1 MGHVCEVYLA
11 HSKATDKP
19 ATFVMRGGFL
29 FDFCTGLP
37 ARFWD
42 KGTGKEVQ
50 APSRADYLHKGYAT
64 REVSSILP
72 LDVQSWLD
80 KHKGWTEGTK
90 RIAIQA
96 VRRAMNYAREM
107 KLIPENPIKGIKIP
121 KANARIT
128 YLTPEQERAIA
139 ENTYKAFA
147 ILVYVC
153 IRTGGRPISE
163 VCAVTAKHVEEPP
176 HGQIWRFRPKQHKTG
191 HQTNA
196 DRLVFLP
203 ADVAEMV
210 RGLAKRYP
218 SGPLFRNRSGNP
230 WTHSA
235 AKTAFD
241 RVRSKLADKGIKLD
255 PDACL
260 YSTRHTFAKRML
272 GGYWGEPVTLAV
284 LAGLM
289 NDRPDTCFKHYAK
302 WSEEYTSPLFKAVNG
317 TKKIT

>member
-163 VCAVTAKHVEEPP
+163 VSPLPQNTSRKPPTVKSGGSARSNTRRATRRMRIGWYFFRQTWRKWLGGLPNATLRVPYSETAPATL
-176 HGQIWRFRPKQHKTG
+176 GLIRPLRQ
-191 HQTNA
+191 
-196 DRLVFLP
+196 RLI
-203 ADVAEMV
+203 
-210 RGLAKRYP
+210 G
-218 SGPLFRNRSGNP
+218 SGPNWRTKVSSWTPMRVYTAHATPLQNGCWGATGGNR
-230 WTHSA
+230 
-235 AKTAFD
+235 
-241 RVRSKLADKGIKLD
+241 
-255 PDACL
+255 
-260 YSTRHTFAKRML
+260 
-272 GGYWGEPVTLAV
+272 
-284 LAGLM
+284 
-289 NDRPDTCFKHYAK
+289 
-302 WSEEYTSPLFKAVNG
+302 
-317 TKKIT
+317 